1 MAASSSSSSG
11 EQQYSLRWNDFHSS
25 ILSSFRHLRDEE
37 DFVDV
42 TLACDS
48 SSFTAHK
55 VVLSACSPYFRRLLK
70 ANPCQHPIV
79 ILRDVA
85 SSDME
90 SLLRF
95 MYHGEVHVGQEQLAA
110 FLKTAQML
118 QVRGLADV
126 NSGAAKIPPPSSS
139 GGNNGS
145 APATP
150 RNPWQD
156 NGRGE
161 LNESG
166 LSPPPEKRPRSYSP
180 PLGNHVEPKTDLQ
193 ESLLGQALAE
203 GPTIHTTPTNN
214 VQAQSTGEDSNSMSD
229 NEEEMSN
236 NDSILNSVK
245 TEPSDILNDSM
256 EHHRNSFP
264 ALLGIPGLIP
274 GPSGIHA
281 ANQDPNYGRW
291 QPSGGDGSS
300 SSSGWLPGTSSTRNE
315 HAGSGTYQSG
325 VHNSK
330 GQDLSSLL
338 QQHHHHHHLHA
349 TSQASQQ
356 HALNA
361 LNSLNSL
368 NTEQLSIMHQK
379 LQNNL
384 QTLQQQ
390 QQTASA
396 KNELNLMLQSCAK
409 EKIQESMALFHQ
421 QTHQQRRFH
430 QQTDNSASQSGK
442 PKCPEC
448 GKIYSNN
455 SNLKQHIVNVHTV
468 QTEYVSCHVCSKQFK
483 TKQYLQIHLLSMH
496 GIRKRKSYPLYQMQT
511 QMQQQQQQSSGG
523 QVSGGQQQSQQQYPA
538 PERWSG
544 GEDKQ

>member
-126 NSGAAKIPPPSSS
+126 NSGAATAKIPPPPSSS
-139 GGNNGS
+139 GNNGS
-145 APATP
+145 APTTP

-156 NGRGE
+156 NGRGD

-166 LSPPPEKRPRSYSP
+166 LSPPPDKRPRSYSP
-180 PLGNHVEPKTDLQ
+180 PLGNHIEPKTDLQ
-193 ESLLGQALAE
+193 ESLLGQALE
-203 GPTIHTTPTNN
+203 GGPTIHTTPTNN
-214 VQAQSTGEDSNSMSD
+214 VQAQSTGEDSNSISD
-229 NEEEMSN
+229 NEEDMSN

-256 EHHRNSFP
+256 EHHRSTFP
-264 ALLGIPGLIP
+264 AALLGLQGLMP

-281 ANQDPNYGRW
+281 ANQDPNYGSVIPKR
-291 QPSGGDGSS
+291 
-300 SSSGWLPGTSSTRNE
+300 E
-315 HAGSGTYQSG
+315 EA
-325 VHNSK
+325 
-330 GQDLSSLL
+330 SSLAAATAATAAAASETTTQAVENFSRL
-338 QQHHHHHHLHA
+338 YAVLRHDDSRPVCRYCGRSYSSPSNLRQHVKNVHSNWPPPDTWPQCNVCGKRCKTKHYLINHQLQAHGIHQRPGNSNQQH
-349 TSQASQQ
+349 
-356 HALNA
+356 
-361 LNSLNSL
+361 
-368 NTEQLSIMHQK
+368 
-379 LQNNL
+379 
-384 QTLQQQ
+384 
-390 QQTASA
+390 
-396 KNELNLMLQSCAK
+396 QS
-409 EKIQESMALFHQ
+409 
-421 QTHQQRRFH
+421 
-430 QQTDNSASQSGK
+430 
-442 PKCPEC
+442 P
-448 GKIYSNN
+448 
-455 SNLKQHIVNVHTV
+455 
-468 QTEYVSCHVCSKQFK
+468 
-483 TKQYLQIHLLSMH
+483 
-496 GIRKRKSYPLYQMQT
+496 
-511 QMQQQQQQSSGG
+511 SS
-523 QVSGGQQQSQQQYPA
+523 
-538 PERWSG
+538 
-544 GEDKQ
+544 

>member
-281 ANQDPNYGRW
+281 ANQDPNYDHGLDEAEGAAYHHHHSHHQQHHRHRHHH
-291 QPSGGDGSS
+291 P
-300 SSSGWLPGTSSTRNE
+300 
-315 HAGSGTYQSG
+315 
-325 VHNSK
+325 
-330 GQDLSSLL
+330 LSVPPP
-338 QQHHHHHHLHA
+338 HHHHH
-349 TSQASQQ
+349 QA
-356 HALNA
+356 
-361 LNSLNSL
+361 
-368 NTEQLSIMHQK
+368 
-379 LQNNL
+379 LQ
-384 QTLQQQ
+384 
-390 QQTASA
+390 
-396 KNELNLMLQSCAK
+396 E
-409 EKIQESMALFHQ
+409 
-421 QTHQQRRFH
+421 
-430 QQTDNSASQSGK
+430 DD
-442 PKCPEC
+442 
-448 GKIYSNN
+448 
-455 SNLKQHIVNVHTV
+455 
-468 QTEYVSCHVCSKQFK
+468 
-483 TKQYLQIHLLSMH
+483 
-496 GIRKRKSYPLYQMQT
+496 
-511 QMQQQQQQSSGG
+511 QQQQQQ
-523 QVSGGQQQSQQQYPA
+523 QQQQDQSTTTASTTNTTTTKYQRSPADYRQQKMIRDHHQQHGYRCPLCCRTLQDISTMRAHLEHHYPRDSPTCPVA
-538 PERWSG
+538 SCAKTFSHPNSVRNHMRLKHPVQWDQIKTLRWTYV
-544 GEDKQ
+544 

>member
-281 ANQDPNYGRW
+281 ANQDPNYDHGLDEAEGAAYHHHHSHHQQHHRHRHHH
-291 QPSGGDGSS
+291 P
-300 SSSGWLPGTSSTRNE
+300 
-315 HAGSGTYQSG
+315 
-325 VHNSK
+325 
-330 GQDLSSLL
+330 LSVPPP
-338 QQHHHHHHLHA
+338 HHHHH
-349 TSQASQQ
+349 QA
-356 HALNA
+356 
-361 LNSLNSL
+361 
-368 NTEQLSIMHQK
+368 
-379 LQNNL
+379 LQ
-384 QTLQQQ
+384 
-390 QQTASA
+390 
-396 KNELNLMLQSCAK
+396 E
-409 EKIQESMALFHQ
+409 
-421 QTHQQRRFH
+421 
-430 QQTDNSASQSGK
+430 DD
-442 PKCPEC
+442 
-448 GKIYSNN
+448 
-455 SNLKQHIVNVHTV
+455 
-468 QTEYVSCHVCSKQFK
+468 
-483 TKQYLQIHLLSMH
+483 
-496 GIRKRKSYPLYQMQT
+496 
-511 QMQQQQQQSSGG
+511 QQQQQQ
-523 QVSGGQQQSQQQYPA
+523 QQDQSTTTASTTNTTTTKYQRSPADYRQQKMIRDHHQQHGYRCPLCCRTLQDISTMRAHLEHHYPRDSPTCPVA
-538 PERWSG
+538 SCAKTFSHPNSVRNHMRLKHPVQWDQIKTLRWTYV
-544 GEDKQ
+544 

>member
-1 MAASSSSSSG
+1 MAASSSSSSGG
-11 EQQYSLRWNDFHSS
+11 EQQYSLRWNDFHLS
-25 ILSSFRHLRDEE
+25 ILNSFRSLRDHQ

-48 SSFTAHK
+48 RTFTAHK
-55 VVLSACSPYFRRLLK
+55 VVLSACSPYFRDLLK

-95 MYHGEVHVGQEQLAA
+95 MYNGEVHVGQEQLPA

-126 NSGAAKIPPPSSS
+126 NSGASNAKIPPPSTSA
-139 GGNNGS
+139 GNNGS

-156 NGRGE
+156 NGRGD
-161 LNESG
+161 LNESDM
-166 LSPPPEKRPRSYSP
+166 SPPEKRPRSCSP
-180 PLGNHVEPKTDLQ
+180 PLGNHVEQKSDLQ
-193 ESLLGQALAE
+193 ESLLGQALE
-203 GPTIHTTPTNN
+203 GGPTIHTIPTNN
-214 VQAQSTGEDSNSMSD
+214 VQSTGEDSNSMSE
-229 NEEEMSN
+229 NEEDISN
-236 NDSILNSVK
+236 NGSILNTVK

-264 ALLGIPGLIP
+264 AALLGLQGMGLP
-274 GPSGIHA
+274 GPSGMHQV

-325 VHNSK
+325 GGHNSK
-330 GQDLSSLL
+330 GQDFSTLL
-338 QQHHHHHHLHA
+338 QGHHHHHQHHHHHT
-349 TSQASQQ
+349 TSQQSSQQ
-356 HALNA
+356 HTLNA

-368 NTEQLSIMHQK
+368 NPEQLTVMHQK

-384 QTLQQQ
+384 QSLQQN
-390 QQTASA
+390 TAA
-396 KNELNLMLQSCAK
+396 NGDQLNLMLQSCAK
-409 EKIQESMALFHQ
+409 DKIESIAMLHQ
-421 QTHQQRRFH
+421 QTQRRYHQQ
-430 QQTDNSASQSGK
+430 QMDNANHNGK

-468 QTEYVSCHVCSKQFK
+468 QTEYISCHVCNKQFK

-496 GIRKRKSYPLYQMQT
+496 GIRKRKSYPLYQMQMQT
-511 QMQQQQQQSSGG
+511 QQQPALQPAAQVSAGQQQQYSAS
-523 QVSGGQQQSQQQYPA
+523 
-538 PERWSG
+538 ERWS
-544 GEDKQ
+544 EDKQ

>member
-126 NSGAAKIPPPSSS
+126 NSGAATAKIPPPSSS

-145 APATP
+145 APTTP

-156 NGRGE
+156 NGRGD

-180 PLGNHVEPKTDLQ
+180 PLGNHVEQKSDLQ
-193 ESLLGQALAE
+193 ESLLGQALE
-203 GPTIHTTPTNN
+203 GGPTIHTTPTNN

-245 TEPSDILNDSM
+245 TEPSDILSDSI

-264 ALLGIPGLIP
+264 TALLGIPGLIP

-300 SSSGWLPGTSSTRNE
+300 SSSGWLPGASSTRND
-315 HAGSGTYQSG
+315 HTGSGTYQSG

-330 GQDLSSLL
+330 GQDLTSLL
-338 QQHHHHHHLHA
+338 QQHHHHQHLHA

-356 HALNA
+356 HAALNA

-368 NTEQLSIMHQK
+368 NTEQLTIMHQK

-390 QQTASA
+390 QQQQQQSVSM
-396 KNELNLMLQSCAK
+396 KNDLNLMLQSCAK
-409 EKIQESMALFHQ
+409 DKIQESMALFHQ
-421 QTHQQRRFH
+421 QRRFH
-430 QQTDNSASQSGK
+430 QQPDNANQSGK

-511 QMQQQQQQSSGG
+511 QMQQQSSGPP
-523 QVSGGQQQSQQQYPA
+523 VSGGGQQTQQYST
-538 PERWSG
+538 PERWS
-544 GEDKQ
+544 EDKQ

>member
-126 NSGAAKIPPPSSS
+126 NSGAATAKIPPPSSS
-139 GGNNGS
+139 GGYNGS

-156 NGRGE
+156 NGRGD
-161 LNESG
+161 LNESAI
-166 LSPPPEKRPRSYSP
+166 SPPPEKRPRSQSP
-180 PLGNHVEPKTDLQ
+180 PLGNHVEQKSDLQ
-193 ESLLGQALAE
+193 ESLLGQALE
-203 GPTIHTTPTNN
+203 GGPTIHTTPTNN

-229 NEEEMSN
+229 NEEDMSN

-264 ALLGIPGLIP
+264 AALLGLPGLIP

-281 ANQDPNYGRW
+281 ANQDPNYDHGLDEAEGAAYHHHHSHHQQHHRHRHHHP
-291 QPSGGDGSS
+291 PSV
-300 SSSGWLPGTSSTRNE
+300 PPP
-315 HAGSGTYQSG
+315 
-325 VHNSK
+325 
-330 GQDLSSLL
+330 
-338 QQHHHHHHLHA
+338 HHHHH
-349 TSQASQQ
+349 QALQKD
-356 HALNA
+356 
-361 LNSLNSL
+361 
-368 NTEQLSIMHQK
+368 EQ
-379 LQNNL
+379 
-384 QTLQQQ
+384 
-390 QQTASA
+390 
-396 KNELNLMLQSCAK
+396 
-409 EKIQESMALFHQ
+409 
-421 QTHQQRRFH
+421 
-430 QQTDNSASQSGK
+430 D
-442 PKCPEC
+442 
-448 GKIYSNN
+448 
-455 SNLKQHIVNVHTV
+455 
-468 QTEYVSCHVCSKQFK
+468 
-483 TKQYLQIHLLSMH
+483 
-496 GIRKRKSYPLYQMQT
+496 
-511 QMQQQQQQSSGG
+511 QQQSTTTGSSSGG
-523 QVSGGQQQSQQQYPA
+523 GGGGGGSGG
-538 PERWSG
+538 G
-544 GEDKQ
+544 GGGSATNTTSTGAGRCRTSVR

>member
-126 NSGAAKIPPPSSS
+126 NSGAATAKIPPPSSS
-139 GGNNGS
+139 GGYNGS

-156 NGRGE
+156 NGRGD

-166 LSPPPEKRPRSYSP
+166 LSSPPEKRPRSQSP
-180 PLGNHVEPKTDLQ
+180 PLGNHVEQKSELQ
-193 ESLLGQALAE
+193 ESLLGQALE
-203 GPTIHTTPTNN
+203 GGPTIHTTPSNN

-229 NEEEMSN
+229 NEEDMSN

-264 ALLGIPGLIP
+264 ATLLGLPGLIP

-300 SSSGWLPGTSSTRNE
+300 SSSGWLPGASSTRNE
-315 HAGSGTYQSG
+315 QTQPGDYPSGA
-325 VHNSK
+325 HNTD
-330 GQDLSSLL
+330 GQDLPSVL
-338 QQHHHHHHLHA
+338 QQHYHYHQAMHA
-349 TSQASQQ
+349 TSQPSSQQ
-356 HALNA
+356 HALSTLNS

-368 NTEQLSIMHQK
+368 NTEQLTIMHQK

-384 QTLQQQ
+384 QSLQQQ
-390 QQTASA
+390 QSSSS
-396 KNELNLMLQSCAK
+396 KNELSLMLQSTAK
-409 EKIQESMALFHQ
+409 EKIDSMALFHQ
-421 QTHQQRRFH
+421 RRF
-430 QQTDNSASQSGK
+430 QQSQQHHPVDNGGPPGK

-496 GIRKRKSYPLYQMQT
+496 GIRKRKCYPLYQIQT
-511 QMQQQQQQSSGG
+511 PVSSGG
-523 QVSGGQQQSQQQYPA
+523 QASSSQQSQHQ
-538 PERWSG
+538 
-544 GEDKQ
+544 